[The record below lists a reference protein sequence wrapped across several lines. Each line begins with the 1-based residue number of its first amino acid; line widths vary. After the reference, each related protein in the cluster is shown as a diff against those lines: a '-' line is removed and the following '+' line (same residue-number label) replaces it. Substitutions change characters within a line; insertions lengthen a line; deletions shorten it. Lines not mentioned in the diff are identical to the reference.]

1 MTAWSTF
8 AANEA
13 GRRSGSR
20 PNLGPAPL
28 PWYVSGRSMDA
39 TAQDLVAR
47 LRRNPEDS
55 EAFGALRAHYQRT
68 GDYASLANLL
78 EGWAGRAR
86 DKGAGAHALY
96 EAGELVLG
104 ALADRERA
112 VKMYE
117 RALLLEPRH
126 QDAYL
131 RLRGLFE
138 EQNEMRRL
146 AELLERQAVALQ
158 KAGAD
163 ARDVALLYH
172 QLGEIWEQ
180 RFTRVDK
187 AVHHYRR
194 AFELDPAM
202 VPAIYAAREIYRAA
216 GNLKAAATLLEKE
229 AKAEPDP
236 GRRIALW
243 RELAHTKAEQLD
255 DVEGAALALKR
266 ALADAPGDLEV
277 IRDLA
282 GIYLARAAR
291 TDDEHV
297 RANDRHRAADLL
309 FQMSQRL
316 GSDDAMAYLEQA
328 LDARPDHEGSL
339 AAYERLADD
348 AGETARLPGRWVAY
362 LALAPDRPEAS
373 ARRKRLAEAYLAV
386 NQIEYAVTC
395 LEWLLDEGDPEAAER
410 LVDLYKRQGRE
421 DDAMRALGVAARGMA
436 PEKRVPM
443 LRELVESMR
452 NKNDLAGAA
461 VYAREILHVDPSDPE
476 ALNLL
481 EDACRISGD
490 YAPLREAL
498 LAASRVSG
506 LAPEARKQRLKEV
519 AALSELKLGDL
530 DGAVSAWRGVAAL
543 DPVDREARAAL
554 KRLLT
559 AAQRWDDLVDIL
571 DREALSITEP
581 ELKADLFRQ
590 LAHVHRDRRNDLEAA
605 IEALRHLRDL
615 MPGDREGRD
624 ALCDALLGAGATLEA
639 IPLLRQRVE
648 DSSGDARAE
657 QLRTL
662 ATVLEE
668 NVGDEEGAFDA
679 WARLLD
685 ERPNDLDALGHMEAI
700 DAAAGRHERLLST
713 LSYRVEVIEPGE
725 RPAVLVRMAQI
736 AEVSLGDLDRAAELY
751 NRARELV
758 PRDASVLDALSSLYD
773 RAERYRD
780 LIVLLRD
787 TARAEESA
795 ARRAELYRRIAR
807 ALADR
812 VGNDDAAAE
821 AWQEVLGIGE
831 DEEALRFLRA
841 HAQHKRDPVA
851 LEDAIRRLA
860 ALVNGTNEV
869 RELLLERAELLAE
882 QLARPKDAITV
893 LRRVVDE
900 IAPDHVVALGRL
912 AALCE
917 RTGDLGGLANA
928 LWRQLALIEDP
939 GLRVPLARRL
949 SDLHEREAPDDA
961 RAIEALDA
969 WADADLGDTEPLSR
983 LVPLLERTARY
994 EELCSVLDR
1003 LAELENDEAEISRLW
1018 RRSAEVAYRQRGDV
1032 AGAWKRLE
1040 PRVREGDAGA
1050 ENDLRELAKSAKKG
1064 GELAELYVSLAQAAA
1079 DPSEQ
1084 KQRWRDAGAVYES
1097 YLRDAGRALEAVL
1110 RAFAVDLSD
1119 RSCLSEADRLAEV
1132 ANMWPRLG
1140 QVYETLIKRTEGPD
1154 EKIALLLRHA
1164 QILDERAKDP
1174 SLALDQTLRAC
1185 SLAPLDDSILAL
1197 AEDRAPRANR
1207 ADELLVTYDKRKQ
1220 RASDD
1225 AARIESLMRSM
1236 RLSEI
1241 TLADRERATHYL
1253 AQAIALTVR
1262 TPELSKIVEA
1272 TAADLDRRGK
1282 GGLRRAIV
1290 DIETRLAEDME
1301 SDPVRGSGLLLRAAR
1316 LLREE
1321 LRADDEA
1328 FKVLERAATIAP
1340 SSDDALDALEGFAR
1354 QLGKLAELDRRLAT
1368 LVEDALDGK
1377 TAGGLLRRRGRL
1389 LEELGRYVD
1398 AAEVWTKRSSMAPN
1412 DTESRER
1419 VQVCLRKAGQFQ
1431 DLLVALQRDVRKAG
1445 DVTERLSLLKQIARV
1460 WEEDLGNK
1468 WEALDAWKKLAKE
1481 SADDPDVVAALARLA
1496 NEKKRAA
1503 SEDSDVA
1510 IIAPRTVPPP
1520 QNHAPAAIL
1529 AAPDSDGDE
1538 YADMT
1543 DPSEEKREADSSET
1557 VMDTGLYAEF
1567 LAAQA
1572 AALHKSDEDTSN
1584 AKRLPPPRRA
1594 PAEVKTEPP
1603 IAPPIA
1609 PPAAK
1614 TEPPLPPPLAPKAA
1628 PPLPVSMPL
1637 SGVPQ
1642 VDDFDEDYTHV
1653 ADDMFDELQASL
1665 RTPAREPVEKTGDLA
1680 IEDLVP
1686 ADLVGDS
1693 DVHDVD
1699 DLAELEDVDD
1709 VEELDGLE
1717 DMEELDAPRQSA
1729 PPPTPG
1735 RRRS

>member
-1 MTAWSTF
+1 
-8 AANEA
+8 
-13 GRRSGSR
+13 
-20 PNLGPAPL
+20 
-28 PWYVSGRSMDA
+28 MDA
-39 TAQDLVAR
+39 TAQELVAR

-55 EAFGALRAHYQRT
+55 EAFAALRAHYQRT

-86 DKGAGAHALY
+86 DKAAAAQALY

-112 VKMYE
+112 VKIYE
-117 RALLLEPRH
+117 RALLMDPRH
-126 QDAYL
+126 QDAFL

-138 EQNEMRRL
+138 DSNEMRRL
-146 AELLERQAVALQ
+146 AELLERQAIALQ
-158 KAGAD
+158 KGGAD
-163 ARDVALLYH
+163 PRDVAALYH

-194 AFELDPAM
+194 AFELDPTM

-216 GNLKAAATLLEKE
+216 GNMKAAATLLEKE
-229 AKAEPDP
+229 AKAELDP
-236 GRRIALW
+236 ARRVALW
-243 RELAHTKAEQLD
+243 RELAHMKAEHLD
-255 DVEGAALALKR
+255 DTEGAALALKR
-266 ALADAPGDLEV
+266 ALSDAPHDLEV
-277 IRDLA
+277 MADLA
-282 GIYLARAAR
+282 GIYLARASR
-291 TDDEHV
+291 TDDERV
-297 RANDRHRAADLL
+297 RAADRHRAADLL
-309 FQMSQRL
+309 YQMAQRL
-316 GSDDAMAYLEQA
+316 GADDAMGYLEQA
-328 LDARPDHEGSL
+328 LDARPDHEGAL
-339 AAYERLADD
+339 AYYERLAD
-348 AGETARLPGRWVAY
+348 ETGAASRLPGRWVAY
-362 LALAPDRPEAS
+362 LAVSPDRPEAA
-373 ARRKRLAEAYLAV
+373 ARRKRLADAYLAV
-386 NQIEYAVTC
+386 NQIDYAVTC

-421 DDAMRALGVAARGMA
+421 DDAMRALGVAARAMA

-443 LRELVESMR
+443 LRELVEGLR

-481 EDACRISGD
+481 EDACRLSGD

-506 LAPEARKQRLKEV
+506 LSPDARKQRLKEV
-519 AALSELKLGDL
+519 ATLSELKLGDVE
-530 DGAVSAWRGVAAL
+530 GAVSAWRGVAAL
-543 DPVDREARAAL
+543 DPADREARTAL

-559 AAQRWDDLVDIL
+559 AAERWDDLVDIL
-571 DREALSITEP
+571 EREALSITEP
-581 ELKADLFRQ
+581 ELKADIFRQ
-590 LAHVHRDRRNDLEAA
+590 LATVHRDRRNDLESA

-624 ALCDALLGAGATLEA
+624 ALCDALLAAGATLEA
-639 IPLLRQRVE
+639 IPLLRQRVD
-648 DSSGDARAE
+648 DSSGGPRADH
-657 QLRTL
+657 LRLL

-685 ERPNDLDALGHMEAI
+685 EHPSDLDALAHMESI

-736 AEVSLGDLDRAAELY
+736 AEVSLGDLERAAELY

-758 PRDASVLDALSSLYD
+758 PRDGAILDALASLYD

-787 TARAEESA
+787 TANAEENPH
-795 ARRAELYRRIAR
+795 RKAELYRRIAR

-821 AWQEVLGIGE
+821 AWQEVLSIGE
-831 DEEALRFLRA
+831 DEEALRFLRT
-841 HAQHKRDPVA
+841 HAQHKRDPVG
-851 LEDAIRRLA
+851 LEDAIRRLSSI
-860 ALVNGTNEV
+860 VNGTNEV

-882 QLARPKDAITV
+882 PLARPKDAIAV

-900 IAPDHVVALGRL
+900 LAPDHVAALGRL
-912 AALCE
+912 AQLCE
-917 RTGDLGGLANA
+917 RVGDLAGLADA
-928 LWRQLALIEDP
+928 LWRQLALIDDP
-939 GLRVPLARRL
+939 GLRVPIAQRL
-949 SDLHEREAPDDA
+949 SNLHEREAPDTGK
-961 RAIEALDA
+961 AIEALDA
-969 WADADLGDTEPLSR
+969 WADADLGDTEPLRR
-983 LVPLLERTARY
+983 LVPLLEQSARY
-994 EELCSVLDR
+994 EELCSALDR
-1003 LAELENDEAEISRLW
+1003 LAELETDEAVVSKLW

-1040 PRVREGDAGA
+1040 PRVREGDADA
-1050 ENDLRELAKSAKKG
+1050 EKDLRELAKSAKKG
-1064 GELAELYVSLAQAAA
+1064 EQLAELYVSLAQSAE
-1079 DPSEQ
+1079 DPAEQ
-1084 KQRWRDAGAVYES
+1084 QHRWRDAAGVYET
-1097 YLRDAGRALEAVL
+1097 YLRDAGRALEAIL

-1119 RSCLSEADRLAEV
+1119 RSCLSEADRLAEL
-1132 ANMWPRLG
+1132 ANAWPRLG

-1220 RASDD
+1220 KAADD

-1236 RLSEI
+1236 RLCEL
-1241 TLADRERATHYL
+1241 TLRDRERATHYL
-1253 AQAIALTVR
+1253 AQAVALTVR
-1262 TPELSKIVEA
+1262 SPDLNATVESVV
-1272 TAADLDRRGK
+1272 ADLDKRAK
-1282 GGLRRAIV
+1282 GGMRRALIQ
-1290 DIETRLAEDME
+1290 IETRLAEDME
-1301 SDPVRGSGLLLRAAR
+1301 ADPVRGAGLLLRAAR

-1328 FKVLERAATIAP
+1328 FAVLERAATIAP

-1354 QLGKLAELDRRLAT
+1354 QLGRLEQLDKRLAT
-1368 LVEDALDGK
+1368 LVEEALDGK

-1389 LEELGRYVD
+1389 LEELGKYVA
-1398 AAEVWTKRSSMAPN
+1398 AAEVWTKRSSMVPN
-1412 DTESRER
+1412 DPESRER
-1419 VQVCLRKAGQFQ
+1419 VQICLRKAGQFQ
-1431 DLLVALQRDVRKAG
+1431 DLLVALQRDVRKA
-1445 DVTERLSLLKQIARV
+1445 DHPSERLGLLKQIAQV
-1460 WEEDLGNK
+1460 WENDLGNR

-1481 SADDPDVVAALARLA
+1481 SADDPDVKAALARLA
-1496 NEKKRAA
+1496 NEKRRAPD
-1503 SEDSDVA
+1503 DSDVA
-1510 IIAPRTVPPP
+1510 LVIPKVA
-1520 QNHAPAAIL
+1520 L
-1529 AAPDSDGDE
+1529 AEVDGDE
-1538 YADMT
+1538 YADLT
-1543 DPSEEKREADSSET
+1543 DPSEEKEEADSSET
-1557 VMDTGLYAEF
+1557 VMDAGLYAEF

-1584 AKRLPPPRRA
+1584 AKRLPPPRREE
-1594 PAEVKTEPP
+1594 PTTEPP
-1603 IAPPIA
+1603 KLEAKVDA
-1609 PPAAK
+1609 VSLPA
-1614 TEPPLPPPLAPKAA
+1614 
-1628 PPLPVSMPL
+1628 
-1637 SGVPQ
+1637 GVPE
-1642 VDDFDEDYTHV
+1642 DDFDEDYTHV
-1653 ADDMFDELQASL
+1653 ADDVFDELQASL
-1665 RTPAREPVEKTGDLA
+1665 KTPAREPEPETGEIGIDDLA
-1680 IEDLVP
+1680 PVSAEM
-1686 ADLVGDS
+1686 VGDS
-1693 DVHDVD
+1693 DVHDLD
-1699 DLAELEDVDD
+1699 DLDAVEEVEDD

-1717 DMEELDAPRQSA
+1717 DVEDLDAAPRARSA

-1735 RRRS
+1735 RPRR